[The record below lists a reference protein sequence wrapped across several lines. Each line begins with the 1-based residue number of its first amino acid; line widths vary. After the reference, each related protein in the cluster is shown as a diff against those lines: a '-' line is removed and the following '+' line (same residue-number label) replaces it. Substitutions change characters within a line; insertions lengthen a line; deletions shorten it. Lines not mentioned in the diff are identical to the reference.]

1 MLKPSIVLTSLTKP
15 LHAACCVLPTNVNVW
30 MMLLF
35 IPVSLVGL
43 RRLQDEL
50 PSWAERNWF
59 ASWRE
64 GGTLCLRGFFSVY
77 SNYGTELSQPLLLSV
92 GICFLLLSLEDWC
105 RHNYF

>member
-35 IPVSLVGL
+35 IPVSLVEL

-50 PSWAERNWF
+50 PNRF
-59 ASWRE
+59 AKLE
-64 GGTLCLRGFFSVY
+64 GRWDFVSKGFLFC
-77 SNYGTELSQPLLLSV
+77 
-92 GICFLLLSLEDWC
+92 I
-105 RHNYF
+105 